1 MRNIAESLKLS
12 GVSTVENDGEDVLRE
27 MSSSYYLAGQIN
39 HTMGTCES
47 SMTGMARPIPGRAR
61 QVPPIVRVK
70 WRMYAN
76 AIGSVNRRR
85 IVSNGTE
92 V

>member
-1 MRNIAESLKLS
+1 
-12 GVSTVENDGEDVLRE
+12 
-27 MSSSYYLAGQIN
+27 
-39 HTMGTCES
+39 MGTCES
-47 SMTGMARPIPGRAR
+47 SMTGMAQPIPGRAR
-61 QVPPIVRVK
+61 QALSVVRAK
-70 WRMYAN
+70 WRMYTD